1 MADNTAQEA
10 TGTAGKA
17 PKTTTAVLLEH
28 IASKT
33 IPTDPQTVKDFG
45 FDRCISQKGQEI
57 LMQAIYTTLVKDLAV
72 APAQVEAWVAESG
85 AKFAE
90 QIRAK
95 FEAAKDEQGL
105 KWLDYFAFIWNPND
119 VDAELGA
126 MSEEYL
132 GSLAG
137 PGSDEQFNARVE
149 TYLAAQAR
157 LRAKRD
163 ELMARGEY
171 VPRAHGPRMLVPAP
185 GSNDPTPASLSF
197 FCPGTD
203 LAAFARELEGMP
215 GVTVIHTTK
224 SSR

>member
-10 TGTAGKA
+10 TGTAGKAPEKA

-45 FDRCISQKGQEI
+45 FDRCITQKGQEI

-72 APAQVEAWVAESG
+72 APAQVEAWAAEGG

-126 MSEEYL
+126 TSEEYL

-163 ELMARGEY
+163 DLMARGEY

-185 GSNDPTPASLSF
+185 GSNDPTPASVSF

-215 GVTVIHTTK
+215 GVV
-224 SSR
+224 SF